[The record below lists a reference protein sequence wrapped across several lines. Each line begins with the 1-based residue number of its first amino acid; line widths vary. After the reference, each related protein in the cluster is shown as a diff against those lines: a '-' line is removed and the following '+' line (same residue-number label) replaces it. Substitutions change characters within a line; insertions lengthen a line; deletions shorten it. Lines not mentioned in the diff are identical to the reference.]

1 SASSA
6 RSEFGK
12 AVGLD
17 AKLIH
22 LLRPEEVEALVA
34 KVCGE
39 DLDKRLRLRFL
50 YQSALTEVPAVAPVQ
65 VNVPHVTSRL
75 DYARYHR
82 PLPTPGVGGRS
93 DNGCG
98 SSIHDLCLEQS
109 SGADD
114 SVSIKSVGM
123 VSTLPIPG
131 GGQCFNGRS
140 DSRSVSYFLREWLQ
154 MCRLY
159 GLSTANCW
167 RYLLRCISAGV
178 RSELMDSLEDKG
190 FLVSAS
196 VEQRLQHAEMF
207 LKGAYSITDD
217 TVRYRQR
224 LAQVKQKSNELIG
237 EYIGRLRECLAEGRC
252 LGINIS
258 NDELLDKF
266 VRGLRQNYQK
276 AVKTIYAHI
285 RDTNELC
292 SVLTLWEA
300 SNGEN
305 ATVNSLSVDDDSV
318 NAEAPQVLQAAQAQ
332 GSSQRGKAPMR
343 CWHCNMVGH
352 MKRDCELWKAKV
364 RFQTAQTALVNT
376 GKPVSSP
383 PVSAPQ
389 PQGQI
394 VTTPSSTSG
403 VGGSAVGQGADRL
416 PPNTASQDFEKVSVI
431 SAMEPRRSPW
441 GAKVAALLDTGGQ
454 GTAYIN
460 AD

>member
-1 SASSA
+1 MVALAQFALIPGLVSAVA
-6 RSEFGK
+6 LR
-12 AVGLD
+12 A
-17 AKLIH
+17 
-22 LLRPEEVEALVA
+22 RPEVRDPRAHEGQEITHMDAQGIFVKARERPNF
-34 KVCGE
+34 CQFTYGQ
-39 DLDKRLRLRFL
+39 DYRFMKFIFT
-50 YQSALTEVPAVAPVQ
+50 A

-82 PLPTPGVGGRS
+82 PLPTPGIGGRS

-98 SSIHDLCLEQS
+98 SSIHDLCLEQ
-109 SGADD
+109 GAGGDD
-114 SVSIKSVGM
+114 SANIKSKIKV
-123 VSTLPIPG
+123 
-131 GGQCFNGRS
+131 
-140 DSRSVSYFLREWLQ
+140 FLSL
-154 MCRLY
+154 L
-159 GLSTANCW
+159 LS
-167 RYLLRCISAGV
+167 
-178 RSELMDSLEDKG
+178 
-190 FLVSAS
+190 
-196 VEQRLQHAEMF
+196 EQRLQHAEMF

-332 GSSQRGKAPMR
+332 GKLPER
-343 CWHCNMVGH
+343 
-352 MKRDCELWKAKV
+352 E
-364 RFQTAQTALVNT
+364 
-376 GKPVSSP
+376 
-383 PVSAPQ
+383 
-389 PQGQI
+389 
-394 VTTPSSTSG
+394 
-403 VGGSAVGQGADRL
+403 GSL
-416 PPNTASQDFEKVSVI
+416 
-431 SAMEPRRSPW
+431 
-441 GAKVAALLDTGGQ
+441 
-454 GTAYIN
+454 
-460 AD
+460 